1 MLLPGGVGALH
12 DFLIIGGGSAGL
24 AAALFGRRKHLNTIL
39 LEKSDAFGG
48 HLWHSYGA
56 KPVLDYPGFPEG
68 ILGRELVGRFVE
80 HARRE
85 GAELRTRC
93 TVERVERWEPGYRV
107 RTAEGETFDAL
118 CILVAIGTVPRRLG
132 LPREKEFANRGIFYA
147 LNSPQDFAGK
157 DVLVV
162 GGGNTA
168 LEVALG
174 LKGVASRVR
183 LVHRSRFRADESL
196 QHEFLAAGIPYEL
209 GWVVAALEGQ
219 EALSAVRLRHLETG
233 EEREEPLEALIVCTG
248 LSPSVGYLEEL
259 GVALTD
265 RGYVMVD
272 ADCQTNVPGVL
283 AAGDITGAIARLAVA
298 VGQGVTAAHTAHR
311 YVRELQL
318 RGSPVRG

>member
-1 MLLPGGVGALH
+1 MH
-12 DFLIIGGGSAGL
+12 DFLIVGGGSAGL
-24 AAALFGRRKHLNTIL
+24 AAALFGRRKHLDTVL
-39 LEKSDAFGG
+39 LEKADELGG
-48 HLWHSYGA
+48 HLLHSYGS

-68 ILGRELVGRFVE
+68 ILGRDLVQRFVE
-80 HARRE
+80 HARKE
-85 GAELRTRC
+85 GAELHTGC
-93 TVERVERWEPGYRV
+93 TVERVERWEAGYRV
-107 RTAEGETFDAL
+107 RTAEGQTFDAL
-118 CILVAIGTVPRRLG
+118 CVLLAIGTVPRRLG
-132 LPREKEFANRGIFYA
+132 LPREKDFAQRGIHYA
-147 LNSPQDFAGK
+147 LNSPQEFAGR

-183 LVHRSRFRADESL
+183 LIHRSRFRADESL

-209 GWVVAALEGQ
+209 GWVVAGLEGDRH
-219 EALSAVRLRHLETG
+219 LTGVRLRHLETG
-233 EEREEPLEALIVCTG
+233 AEREERLDALIVCTG
-248 LSPSVGYLEEL
+248 LSPAVGYLEEL

-265 RGYVMVD
+265 RGYIQVD

-311 YVRELQL
+311 YVRALQL
-318 RGSPVRG
+318 RGAPVS